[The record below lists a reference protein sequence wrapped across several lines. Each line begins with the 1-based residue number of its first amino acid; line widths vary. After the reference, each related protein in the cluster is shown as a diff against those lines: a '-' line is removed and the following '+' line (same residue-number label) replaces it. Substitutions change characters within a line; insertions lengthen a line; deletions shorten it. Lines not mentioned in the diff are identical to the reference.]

1 MAGTGISAL
10 QEFRERFFRSAD
22 DVRNELGLK
31 FLGYLP
37 IIGNSALER
46 LRERKQHRVDEG
58 DAGPAFRSI
67 MRVAVDAPG
76 SHFAETLRNARIAAD
91 VMLQAL
97 PSKVI
102 GVTSVLPD
110 EGKSTV
116 AANFAGLLAANGSKT
131 LLIDADL
138 RNPGFSRMLA
148 TPPENGI
155 VEALVGEVP
164 WPAAVRV
171 DRKTRLAI
179 LPTRERG
186 QFAHSFELLTSLNM
200 RRIVEAAR
208 EKFDYIVVDLPP
220 LAPVVDAKAFAQMAD
235 GFLLVT
241 EWGSTPRN
249 LVRSLLQAE
258 PQVAGKVLGVLSNR
272 TDMKLL
278 SRCGAYGGSEHYLF
292 PNLRISAGYVAA
304 SLFFIP
310 ARSPSDGQIW
320 PVLVQSST
328 LNYEMFFYLL
338 FATLLLPS
346 RWRMAALSLLLVGCV
361 ALGAWLRRRTRS
373 PSPSRGRCCS
383 SSSPAS

>member
-1 MAGTGISAL
+1 MVLALSLVLGLMAGTGIAAL

-58 DAGPAFRSI
+58 RRRACLPQHHAYRGGFTRLAVCRDAAQCP
-67 MRVAVDAPG
+67 
-76 SHFAETLRNARIAAD
+76 NASRRHAA
-91 VMLQAL
+91 
-97 PSKVI
+97 
-102 GVTSVLPD
+102 G
-110 EGKSTV
+110 
-116 AANFAGLLAANGSKT
+116 AAQQGHRRHLGASRRGQIDGGGQLCRLTAANGSKT

-138 RNPGFSRMLA
+138 RNPGLSRMLA
-148 TPPENGI
+148 APPENGI

-171 DRKTRLAI
+171 DRKTRLDI
-179 LPTRERG
+179 LPARERG
-186 QFAHSFELLTSLNM
+186 HFAHSFELLTSLNM
-200 RRIVEAAR
+200 RRIIEAAR

-258 PQVAGKVLGVLSNR
+258 PQVAGKVLGV
-272 TDMKLL
+272 
-278 SRCGAYGGSEHYLF
+278 
-292 PNLRISAGYVAA
+292 I
-304 SLFFIP
+304 
-310 ARSPSDGQIW
+310 
-320 PVLVQSST
+320 
-328 LNYEMFFYLL
+328 LNKTEMRL
-338 FATLLLPS
+338 A
-346 RWRMAALSLLLVGCV
+346 
-361 ALGAWLRRRTRS
+361 
-373 PSPSRGRCCS
+373 
-383 SSSPAS
+383 